1 MVFADV
7 FSITQDTLYTAK
19 AKFISFHGSI
29 SLLVECRDNFLDGVV
44 VGVHLEDQPDTGGA
58 GRINDK
64 VLCFVKILFCLKQL
78 LGGKISVFNKLV

>member
-19 AKFISFHGSI
+19 AEFISFHGSI

-44 VGVHLEDQPDTGGA
+44 VGVHLEDQPDAGGA

-64 VLCFVKILFCLKQL
+64 VLCFVDGIAKRQAAAVPEAFPRIFL
-78 LGGKISVFNKLV
+78 

>member
-1 MVFADV
+1 VVFADV

-64 VLCFVKILFCLKQL
+64 VLCFVDGIAKRQAAAVPEAFPRIFL
-78 LGGKISVFNKLV
+78 

>member
-44 VGVHLEDQPDTGGA
+44 VSVHLEDQPDTGGA

-64 VLCFVKILFCLKQL
+64 VLCFVDGIAKRQAAAVPEAFPRIFL
-78 LGGKISVFNKLV
+78 

>member
-64 VLCFVKILFCLKQL
+64 VLCFVDGIAKRQAAAVPEAFPRIFL
-78 LGGKISVFNKLV
+78 

>member
-1 MVFADV
+1 MVFADIL
-7 FSITQDTLYTAK
+7 SIAQNALYTAK

-64 VLCFVKILFCLKQL
+64 VLCFVDGIAKRQAAAVPKAFPRIFL
-78 LGGKISVFNKLV
+78 